1 MAAFSPGA
9 SPPPVRTPMRKA
21 TCDPFAERLGLRFLL
36 LPLERL
42 LELFRADGAHDREDL
57 AKPARMA
64 ARFVEALPLERLGQL
79 LVREDALLDEV
90 LAEGL
95 DGRRL
100 TQEAAKRVDEVD
112 RPEWLDQVMRGAR
125 GEASLAVGR
134 AVARGQHD
142 YGDLLRGRIFL
153 EELADV
159 EPRWATSL
167 VEVHVQEH
175 RSWRIAM
182 GEVDGL

>member
-1 MAAFSPGA
+1 
-9 SPPPVRTPMRKA
+9 MRKA
-21 TCDPFAERLGLRFLL
+21 RCEPSVGRLGLRFLL

-42 LELFRADGAHDREDL
+42 LELFRADRAHDRKDL
-57 AKPARMA
+57 AEPTRMA

-79 LVREDALLDEV
+79 LVGEDALLDEV
-90 LAEGL
+90 LAERL

-112 RPEWLDQVMRGAR
+112 RPEWLDEVMGGPR
-125 GEASLAVGR
+125 GEAGPAVGR
-134 AVARGQHD
+134 AVACGQHD
-142 YGDLLRGRIFL
+142 HGDRLRGRIFL

-159 EPRWATSL
+159 EPRRATSL

-175 RSWRIAM
+175 RPWRIAM
-182 GEVDGL
+182 